1 MLGIYFSG
9 TGNTEYCVKLLSS
22 LLEESETVS
31 LENPSAA
38 KKLEENDTI
47 IFGYPVQFSNI
58 PYFVRI
64 FIEENGEIWKGKKVF
79 CLVTMGAFS
88 GDGAGCAARLLEK
101 KGAVILGGV
110 HVKMP
115 DSV

>member
-47 IFGYPVQFSNI
+47 IFGLSLI
-58 PYFVRI
+58 HI
-64 FIEENGEIWKGKKVF
+64 
-79 CLVTMGAFS
+79 
-88 GDGAGCAARLLEK
+88 
-101 KGAVILGGV
+101 
-110 HVKMP
+110 
-115 DSV
+115 